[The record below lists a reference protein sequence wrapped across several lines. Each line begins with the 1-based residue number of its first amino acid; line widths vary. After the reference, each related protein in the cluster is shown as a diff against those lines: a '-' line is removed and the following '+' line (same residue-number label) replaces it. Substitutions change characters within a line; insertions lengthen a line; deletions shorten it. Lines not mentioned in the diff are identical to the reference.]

1 MILIIKNKKQR
12 NISLWATNQ
21 NVTILAKNIQFEYIY
36 ILKSTKKKKL
46 FEQQKNKDDTL
57 RYFLALPRGFL
68 ENWAVSQ
75 RRFCLIYGG
84 WTC

>member
-12 NISLWATNQ
+12 NISL
-21 NVTILAKNIQFEYIY
+21 ILSLSHQSKRYDPCQKYSIRIYIY

-68 ENWAVSQ
+68 EN
-75 RRFCLIYGG
+75 
-84 WTC
+84 